1 MYRKNNIKALT
12 GPGAES
18 SHYSH
23 SAGQK
28 TGFSVFPVNKKKH
41 TLKTGH
47 HVLCTQHR
55 YDLSAGGC
63 SDYTTQT
70 KHKRSFIKIWLHILW
85 QAAAESS
92 HPDNKGRLT
101 KTLHKPSSLSMHSST
116 TGSSY
121 HLNTHTHSLEL
132 PLSRVCVV
140 TVVKISERREDLLEN
155 REQKQRKLMHTNH
168 NSKESF
174 KLHLYLLLSGKILQ

>member
-1 MYRKNNIKALT
+1 M
-12 GPGAES
+12 
-18 SHYSH
+18 
-23 SAGQK
+23 
-28 TGFSVFPVNKKKH
+28 
-41 TLKTGH
+41 LKSGH

-101 KTLHKPSSLSMHSST
+101 KTLHKPSSLSLSLSMHSST

-121 HLNTHTHSLEL
+121 HLNTHTHTLTWVAPQPCLRCDGSENQWKA
-132 PLSRVCVV
+132 RGFAGEQRTKTEKIDAYKT
-140 TVVKISERREDLLEN
+140 TVKRASNYISIYYCQEKSCSN
-155 REQKQRKLMHTNH
+155 N
-168 NSKESF
+168 
-174 KLHLYLLLSGKILQ
+174 